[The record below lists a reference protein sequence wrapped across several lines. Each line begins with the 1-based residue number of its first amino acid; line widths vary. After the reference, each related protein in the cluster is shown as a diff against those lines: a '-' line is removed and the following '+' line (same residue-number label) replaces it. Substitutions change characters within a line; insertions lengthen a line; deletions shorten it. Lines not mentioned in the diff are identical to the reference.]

1 MSKVLVQ
8 SRRSLAGL
16 GFAGALLFAANAAA
30 HTVWLQPDATLGVYR
45 VYFGGH
51 AGKLE
56 SYPADK
62 LKSADAYDASG
73 KRIDMIRTD
82 AADGVRLR
90 PAREAALIA
99 MHYENGIWARTPEG
113 RSVNKTMDEVPG
125 SKQATN
131 AVKYHKTILQWTPF
145 VTQTLGQPFEVT
157 PLDAK
162 APRAGESMRV
172 RVTIDG
178 KPVQGIKIGRDEEG
192 SDGVTDADGVTH
204 FVPAKG
210 FNKLWSGQRTKVSGN
225 PKFTEFSYEYLLGFY
240 AE

>member
-1 MSKVLVQ
+1 MSMNIAR
-8 SRRSLAGL
+8 SIRSLAGI
-16 GFAGALLFAANAAA
+16 GFAAATLFSASVSA
-30 HTVWLQPDATLGVYR
+30 HTVWLQPDSTPGVYR

-62 LKSADAYDASG
+62 LKSAEAYDASG

-90 PAREAALIA
+90 PAREPALIA

-113 RSVNKTMDEVPG
+113 RSVNKTMDAVPG

-145 VTQTLGQPFEVT
+145 VTQALGQPFEVT
-157 PLDAK
+157 PLDAR
-162 APRAGESMRV
+162 APRAGEPLRV

-178 KPVQGIKIGRDEEG
+178 KPAAGIKIGRDEEG
-192 SDGVTDADGVTH
+192 SEGVTDADGVTS
-204 FVPAKG
+204 FVPTRG

-225 PKFTEFSYEYLLGFY
+225 REFTEFSYEYLLGFY

>member
-1 MSKVLVQ
+1 MSMNIV
-8 SRRSLAGL
+8 RSMRTLTGFGLA
-16 GFAGALLFAANAAA
+16 AATLFCASASA
-30 HTVWLQPDATLGVYR
+30 HTVWLQPDVTPGVYR

-90 PAREAALIA
+90 PAREPALIA
-99 MHYENGIWARTPEG
+99 MHYENGIWTRTPEG
-113 RSVNKTMDEVPG
+113 RSVNKTLDEVPG
-125 SKQATN
+125 AKQATN

-162 APRAGESMRV
+162 APRAGQPLRV
-172 RVTIDG
+172 RITIDG
-178 KPVQGIKIGRDEEG
+178 KPAAGIKIGRDEEG
-192 SDGVTDADGVTH
+192 SEGVTDADGVAS
-204 FVPAKG
+204 FVPIKG
-210 FNKLWSGQRTKVSGN
+210 FNKLWSGQRTKLSGN
-225 PKFTEFSYEYLLGFY
+225 PKFTEFSYEYLLGFH

>member
-1 MSKVLVQ
+1 MNFFNFRFNRHSML
-8 SRRSLAGL
+8 LA
-16 GFAGALLFAANAAA
+16 AGALMFGAQASA
-30 HTVWLQPDATLGVYR
+30 HTVWLQPDTTAGVYR

-56 SYPADK
+56 AYPADK
-62 LKSADAYDASG
+62 LKSVDAYDADG
-73 KRIDMIRTD
+73 KSIAVKRSD
-82 AADGVRLR
+82 AADGVRIT
-90 PAREAALIA
+90 PAKAPAMIA

-145 VTQTLGQPFEVT
+145 VARTIGQPFEVT
-157 PLDAK
+157 PVDAK
-162 APRAGESMRV
+162 APQAGKPMQL

-178 KPVQGIKIGRDEEG
+178 KPTAGIKIGHGEDTA
-192 SDGVTDADGVTH
+192 DGTTDAQGVVR
-204 FVPAKG
+204 FVPEKG
-210 FNKLWSGQRTKVSGN
+210 FNKLWAGQRTQVSGN
-225 PKFTEFSYEYLLGFY
+225 PKFSELSYEYLLGFY